1 MAEGES
7 RGVSLLTASLPLP
20 VEFVSRPAQLGVAV
34 REMVGSNI
42 VALDTESN
50 SFQHYPEQ
58 LCLIQIASRHKVYII
73 DTISLDDLAPLRDI
87 LADVSIRK
95 VIHAADNDI
104 RSLDR
109 HCGLHIHNV
118 FDTSIA
124 ARFTGIAR
132 LGLAA
137 LARDLLGI
145 TINKSK
151 RLQRADWGQRPLS
164 AEALEYA
171 ATDVRHLL
179 ALREVLGQRLRTLG
193 REAWV
198 AEECAK
204 IEEVRY
210 IPPNPENAY
219 LSVKGAKK
227 LNGRELAILQS
238 LFLFREEEAR
248 RQHRPPFFVIADATL
263 ILLATSPQAGLSEVP
278 GLGQTGLK
286 RFGQGLQQ
294 ALYKGTSAPPIHR
307 PHPVT
312 AVRASEEQVQRLSR
326 LKNWRTSLGSSLSLD
341 PSLLWPLTSLERL
354 ARAPGNL
361 RVELT
366 SDNIR
371 LWQRDVI
378 APSLQVCLESLQG
391 GTPWQK

>member
-1 MAEGES
+1 MPEEMHEAGS
-7 RGVSLLTASLPLP
+7 RGVSLLTGLLSLP
-20 VEFVSRPAQLGVAV
+20 VEIVSRPAQLGVAA
-34 REMVGSNI
+34 RELVGSHA

-50 SFQHYPEQ
+50 SFHHYPEQ

-73 DTISLDDLAPLRDI
+73 DTISLSDLAPLRDV
-87 LADVSIRK
+87 LADVSIKK
-95 VIHAADNDI
+95 VVHAADYDI

-109 HCGLHIHNV
+109 HCGLHIHNL

-124 ARFTGIAR
+124 ARFTGITR

-137 LARDLLGI
+137 LTRDLLGI

-151 RLQRADWGQRPLS
+151 RLQRADWGRRPLS
-164 AEALEYA
+164 TEALEYA

-179 ALREVLGQRLRTLG
+179 ALREILDQRLRTLG
-193 REAWV
+193 RAAWV

-210 IPPNPENAY
+210 TAPNLETAY
-219 LSVKGAKK
+219 LSVKGAKG
-227 LNGRELAILQS
+227 LDGRGLAVLQS

-248 RQHRPPFFVIADATL
+248 RQHRPPFFVLPDAAL
-263 ILLATSPQAGLSEVP
+263 VFLATSPEAALSEVP

-294 ALYKGTSAPPIHR
+294 ALRNGITAPPIHR
-307 PHPVT
+307 PHPIK

-326 LKNWRTSLGSSLSLD
+326 LKEWRISLGSSLSLD

-354 ARAPGNL
+354 AKAPDTL
-361 RVELT
+361 SIELT

-371 LWQRDVI
+371 HWQRDVV
-378 APSLQVCLESLQG
+378 ASSLQTCLKSLQ
-391 GTPWQK
+391 